1 MSHTLAIEEEHLEE
15 RRLRTSAKERD
26 ALFSEEAT
34 ERQGIS
40 VAWLF
45 LSVMGLILSLVLLTP
60 KIYLTN
66 NIYYTS
72 RAIQKLKGQENLLQ
86 EEKRQLQLELEKQR
100 YKYTIENMP

>member
-1 MSHTLAIEEEHLEE
+1 MEALEHTEE
-15 RRLRTSAKERD
+15 RRLRASAQERD
-26 ALFSEEAT
+26 ALFSDQIREH
-34 ERQGIS
+34 QGIPI
-40 VAWLF
+40 AWL
-45 LSVMGLILSLVLLTP
+45 LIAIVGLILSLVLFAP

-86 EEKRQLQLELEKQR
+86 EEKRQLQLELEQQR